1 MSSHLFEPVRLG
13 QLALENR
20 IVISPMCQYSADNGA
35 ASDWH
40 IVHLGHLALSGAGL
54 LIIEAT
60 AVEARGRISP
70 ADLGLY
76 SDECEAALA
85 RVLKSVRRYSPMPIA
100 IQLAHAGRKASSRKP
115 WEGGKQIPAAAPDG
129 WRAMA
134 PSAVP
139 FHSGDEPPEALD
151 RPGMKRV
158 RDAFAETA
166 RRAARIGLD
175 GIEIHSAHGYLLH
188 EFLSPLSNGRT
199 DEYGGSL
206 DNRLR
211 FPLEVFD
218 AVRQA
223 FPAEKPVWVRISAT
237 DWADNGW
244 DIEQSVAYAR
254 ELKRRGAAAID
265 VSSGGLTTAQK
276 IELKPGYQ
284 VPFASRIKRD
294 TGLPVIAIGLIT
306 EPEQAEEIL
315 RKGDADMISLA
326 RGMLYDPRWPW
337 HAAARLEA
345 RVRAPNQYLRS
356 APHAHPDLFITG

>member
-1 MSSHLFEPVRLG
+1 
-13 QLALENR
+13 
-20 IVISPMCQYSADNGA
+20 
-35 ASDWH
+35 
-40 IVHLGHLALSGAGL
+40 
-54 LIIEAT
+54 
-60 AVEARGRISP
+60 
-70 ADLGLY
+70 
-76 SDECEAALA
+76 
-85 RVLKSVRRYSPMPIA
+85 
-100 IQLAHAGRKASSRKP
+100 
-115 WEGGKQIPAAAPDG
+115 
-129 WRAMA
+129 
-134 PSAVP
+134 
-139 FHSGDEPPEALD
+139 
-151 RPGMKRV
+151 
-158 RDAFAETA
+158 AFAETA

-223 FPAEKPVWVRISAT
+223 FPAEKPVWVRISAS

-265 VSSGGLTTAQK
+265 VSSGGLTTVQK

-337 HAAARLEA
+337 HAAARLGA

-356 APHAHPDLFITG
+356 APHAHQDLFITG